1 MKTNSAHLRH
11 KGDKDRGEP
20 WAGAVGLGG
29 PGGGGHGLITTRV
42 FSLSCCFLCVAAVSS
57 GLLGR
62 CGRGLV
68 ALIQWKGGP

>member
-1 MKTNSAHLRH
+1 MESH
-11 KGDKDRGEP
+11 
-20 WAGAVGLGG
+20 GLGQWAWG
-29 PGGGGHGLITTRV
+29 VLGGGGHGLITTRV